1 MEVEVEGWT
10 VCGRASAR
18 IGYRKVSLMALTGLA
33 EASRSNR
40 SRAVGERG
48 YGCGVREDGARRIMA
63 AHARRFRGENFVALE
78 AAGKLGE
85 NSRADRAIGNYF
97 PVTGMTERCDRT
109 PSRTKTE
116 PSSWELT
123 ERSLF
128 SSRKKRQARRTAKQ
142 RDGRSVLAEK
152 RGTIARRSK
161 LQA

>member
-1 MEVEVEGWT
+1 MDGLWT
-10 VCGRASAR
+10 GLRQD
-18 IGYRKVSLMALTGLA
+18 RKVSLMALTGLA

-128 SSRKKRQARRTAKQ
+128 SRQEISANGEAQRTT
-142 RDGRSVLAEK
+142 GRSLGSCGKERHDRTKVEAPSLK
-152 RGTIARRSK
+152 R
-161 LQA
+161 

>member
-97 PVTGMTERCDRT
+97 PV
-109 PSRTKTE
+109 K
-116 PSSWELT
+116 
-123 ERSLF
+123 
-128 SSRKKRQARRTAKQ
+128 A
-142 RDGRSVLAEK
+142 VN
-152 RGTIARRSK
+152 
-161 LQA
+161 

>member
-1 MEVEVEGWT
+1 MAAAPVTAPGEVWRLEVEVEVEGWT

-97 PVTGMTERCDRT
+97 PV
-109 PSRTKTE
+109 K
-116 PSSWELT
+116 
-123 ERSLF
+123 
-128 SSRKKRQARRTAKQ
+128 A
-142 RDGRSVLAEK
+142 VN
-152 RGTIARRSK
+152 
-161 LQA
+161 